1 MRAFYRLAKLCA
13 LPGLLLLMSACAS
26 GVTRSPEMAA
36 APQVAFGTDRQA
48 RGVSLSLTPEAQQIA
63 STTIRFDQDTLLRLI
78 RQGLERKQA
87 LSAASDQVLPSI
99 EILVTSIR
107 SRSAFNAVMFGFMAG
122 DDHIKGD
129 VIVRS
134 SDGAELQRFGV
145 SASYAL
151 GGFAGGQTDARM
163 GWLYETFAK
172 HAIEELTG
180 QKTKSPSNS
189 DAPTS

>member
-1 MRAFYRLAKLCA
+1 MRAFYRTAKLCA
-13 LPGLLLLMSACAS
+13 LPVLLLLMSACAS

-36 APQVAFGTDRQA
+36 SPQAAFGTDRQV

-63 STTIRFDQDTLLRLI
+63 STTIRFNHDTLLRLI
-78 RQGLERKQA
+78 RQGLEQKQA

-134 SDGAELQRFGV
+134 PEGAELQRFGV

-172 HAIEELTG
+172 HVIEELTG
-180 QKTKSPSNS
+180 QKTNSPPNS